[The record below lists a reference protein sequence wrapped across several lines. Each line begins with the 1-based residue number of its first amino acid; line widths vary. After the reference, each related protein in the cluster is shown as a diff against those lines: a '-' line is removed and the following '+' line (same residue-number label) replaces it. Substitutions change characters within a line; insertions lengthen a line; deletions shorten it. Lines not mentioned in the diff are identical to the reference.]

1 MIAELI
7 EEKEYE
13 NEQETGGIRGSGS
26 FCRSRGIG
34 RGILLGR
41 CAGWE
46 KAIQNR
52 FVGREGTSSALD
64 APSQNVPSPI

>member
-1 MIAELI
+1 MIARLI

-13 NEQETGGIRGSGS
+13 NEQETGGICSSGS

-41 CAGWE
+41 RAGWE
-46 KAIQNR
+46 KAIQSR
-52 FVGREGTSSALD
+52 FVGRKGTGSALD
-64 APSQNVPSPI
+64 AAS

>member
-1 MIAELI
+1 MTMRRKPGEFAVVDLFAGP
-7 EEKEYE
+7 
-13 NEQETGGIRGSGS
+13 GGV
-26 FCRSRGIG
+26 G